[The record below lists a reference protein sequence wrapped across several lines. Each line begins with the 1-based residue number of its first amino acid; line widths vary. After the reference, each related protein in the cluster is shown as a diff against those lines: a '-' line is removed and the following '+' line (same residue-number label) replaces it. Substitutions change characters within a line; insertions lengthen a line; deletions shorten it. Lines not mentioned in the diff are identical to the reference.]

1 MHWQRRLAPVFRIR
15 RIAIQVTYVPPFQS
29 ILMPVKA
36 EDADCSRV
44 AVVNRIGGKQ
54 LANIRYLQVR
64 SPLAL
69 AGKGAHLFGLAVRF
83 IERFAEIQPPA
94 CAG

>member
-1 MHWQRRLAPVFRIR
+1 
-15 RIAIQVTYVPPFQS
+15 
-29 ILMPVKA
+29 MPVKA